1 MHCFSSLWVLGLV
14 RQARGWVTLLC
25 PCLPPP
31 REPGGTGRS
40 RVVREDLPPPS
51 TSMEERAESCTWDC
65 AKRQGNLSL
74 KMPPG

>member
-40 RVVREDLPPPS
+40 RVVREDLPPPLHQHGG
-51 TSMEERAESCTWDC
+51 EGRELHLGLC
-65 AKRQGNLSL
+65 
-74 KMPPG
+74 